1 MSQIEERVPRARTHS
16 TAFASPAANV
26 SDQARVPRPRRLRLI
41 APMPGEP
48 GMDMAPARPTTVVAA
63 VVNAQIEE
71 AGMEMSQMRSTTVV
85 AAEVNA
91 QIEEAGMEMSQVL
104 EVRES
109 LTLTRCTALYV
120 PVVANVSDG
129 VGNANVA
136 AISMGVAPVSQI
148 MDAAPV
154 PAQARETRSEL
165 WVLLVMFVAIFVV
178 AMMCV
183 FDTPPV
189 CAPPPVCAAPPVCAE
204 YPVVNDWVMIKC
216 FAGEWAKNSRDEWVR
231 ILIKEDF

>member
-41 APMPGEP
+41 APMLGDAQIEEA
-48 GMDMAPARPTTVVAA
+48 GMEMSQMRSTTVVAA

-71 AGMEMSQMRSTTVV
+71 AGMEMSQVS
-85 AAEVNA
+85 
-91 QIEEAGMEMSQVL
+91 

-109 LTLTRCTALYV
+109 LTLTRCTVVYDPM
-120 PVVANVSDG
+120 PVV
-129 VGNANVA
+129 ANVA

-154 PAQARETRSEL
+154 PAQARETRSDL

-189 CAPPPVCAAPPVCAE
+189 CTPPPVCVVCAAPPVCAE
-204 YPVVNDWVMIKC
+204 YPVVSVWVMIKC

>member
-1 MSQIEERVPRARTHS
+1 MSQMEKPIPIQTRNRNRS
-16 TAFASPAANV
+16 
-26 SDQARVPRPRRLRLI
+26 
-41 APMPGEP
+41 
-48 GMDMAPARPTTVVAA
+48 TTVVAA
-63 VVNAQIEE
+63 AATVSV
-71 AGMEMSQMRSTTVV
+71 GMEMSQMRSTTVV
-85 AAEVNA
+85 ATVVNVSGGTEMP
-91 QIEEAGMEMSQVL
+91 QIEEAGMEMSLVS

-109 LTLTRCTALYV
+109 LTLIRCTVVYDPM
-120 PVVANVSDG
+120 PVV
-129 VGNANVA
+129 ANVA

-154 PAQARETRSEL
+154 PAQARETRSDL

-189 CAPPPVCAAPPVCAE
+189 CAAPPVCAVCAAPPVCAE
-204 YPVVNDWVMIKC
+204 YPVVSVWVMIKC
-216 FAGEWAKNSRDEWVR
+216 FAGEWVKNSRDEWVR

>member
-1 MSQIEERVPRARTHS
+1 MSQMEKPIPIQTRNRNRSTTVVAAAATVSVGMEMSQMHS
-16 TAFASPAANV
+16 
-26 SDQARVPRPRRLRLI
+26 
-41 APMPGEP
+41 
-48 GMDMAPARPTTVVAA
+48 TTVVAA
-63 VVNAQIEE
+63 VVNVS
-71 AGMEMSQMRSTTVV
+71 GGTEMP
-85 AAEVNA
+85 
-91 QIEEAGMEMSQVL
+91 QIEEAGMEMSQVS

-109 LTLTRCTALYV
+109 LTLTRCTVVYDPM
-120 PVVANVSDG
+120 PVV
-129 VGNANVA
+129 ANVA

-154 PAQARETRSEL
+154 PAQARETRSDL

-183 FDTPPV
+183 LDTPPV
-189 CAPPPVCAAPPVCAE
+189 CTPPPVCAVCAAPPVCAE
-204 YPVVNDWVMIKC
+204 YPVVSVWVMIKC